1 MTPSIIGVSA
11 FTSSAITEIIA
22 CAVKVFIFTS
32 NFVLSPLGTN
42 PVSPLIRASYEKQ
55 FQFCFFLILTH
66 PDSFHMNVPQWRL
79 KSTKVANA
87 DVRKRRNHVRRVK
100 SFEKTNVLAYAR
112 MKRLKTLVTIVQ
124 DGFGMRIAANACA
137 NANKMDTFT
146 IHAIVFPFRLNQPWS

>member
-1 MTPSIIGVSA
+1 MTPSIIEVSA

-22 CAVKVFIFTS
+22 CSVKVFIFSS

-66 PDSFHMNVPQWRL
+66 PDSFHMNVPRSRL

-100 SFEKTNVLAYAR
+100 SFGKTNALAFAK
-112 MKRLKTLVTIVQ
+112 MKRPKTLVTIVQ

-137 NANKMDTFT
+137 NANKTDTFT
-146 IHAIVFPFRLNQPWS
+146 ILAIVFPYQQNRP